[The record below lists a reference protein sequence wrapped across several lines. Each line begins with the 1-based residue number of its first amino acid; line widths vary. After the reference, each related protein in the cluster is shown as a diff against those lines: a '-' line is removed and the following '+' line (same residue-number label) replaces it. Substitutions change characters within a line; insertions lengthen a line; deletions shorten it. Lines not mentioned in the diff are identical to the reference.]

1 MCTSYVDFSS
11 SLPTVPT
18 SPPPF
23 PLLFFFFTS
32 THLLIIF
39 HSLHTHHLLSGL
51 AFQFYAITV
60 AHFQA
65 ICDFKYK
72 RSSRILGFN
81 FLIFDLPKLNYR
93 TILSYSCPPTHR
105 LSVGPHPPNLNLNNI
120 HFPTYPHPRPHPPS
134 SSSTLPLCHSAT
146 SLHLFCTSL
155 QLLQGSATESIILK
169 NGSSRR
175 VVITHLFSST
185 WLVPTCT

>member
-1 MCTSYVDFSS
+1 MSHAWHRPAHNGVLLLQSVATEIALLLALYGTS
-11 SLPTVPT
+11 SLRGAHPHVEPK
-18 SPPPF
+18 PGVHAA
-23 PLLFFFFTS
+23 LF
-32 THLLIIF
+32 
-39 HSLHTHHLLSGL
+39 
-51 AFQFYAITV
+51 V

-105 LSVGPHPPNLNLNNI
+105 LSVCPHPPNLNLNNI
-120 HFPTYPHPRPHPPS
+120 HFPTYPHSRPHPPS

-146 SLHLFCTSL
+146 SLHLSASL
-155 QLLQGSATESIILK
+155 C
-169 NGSSRR
+169 N
-175 VVITHLFSST
+175 
-185 WLVPTCT
+185 